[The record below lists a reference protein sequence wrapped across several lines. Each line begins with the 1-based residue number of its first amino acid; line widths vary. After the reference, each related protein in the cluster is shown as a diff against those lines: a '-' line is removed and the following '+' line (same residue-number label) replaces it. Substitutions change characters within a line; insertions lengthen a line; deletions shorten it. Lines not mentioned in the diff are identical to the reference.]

1 MRNVDALGVLLVNM
15 DRINHL
21 TCACVYF
28 LFNSACKPFDLY
40 RLSNQSLMASSL
52 VL

>member
-21 TCACVYF
+21 TCACVCSCC
-28 LFNSACKPFDLY
+28 LAVRVNPLICTA
-40 RLSNQSLMASSL
+40 L
-52 VL
+52 VTNL